1 MVETWGEDETE
12 VTRDVDLECD
22 VMTIDDEYCGWV
34 GSQTLDGFEYEGIEY
49 FDWECPKCGDIKTLE
64 DVVR

>member
-1 MVETWGEDETE
+1 MVEPWGEDEIE

-22 VMTIDDEYCGWV
+22 VMTIDDVYCGWV
-34 GSQTLDGFEYEGIEY
+34 GNQTLDGFEYEGIEY